1 MGMSRKDYVNLAT
14 AMGMELRY
22 RESVVDARALA
33 GSKGMLKA
41 VADALNS
48 ANANFDRDR
57 FITFTYEVAA
67 GRRDADGRLV
77 KGAA

>member
-1 MGMSRKDYVNLAT
+1 MAMSRKDYVNLAT

-22 RESVVDARALA
+22 RKNVVDDRALA
-33 GSKGMLKA
+33 GAKGMLAA
-41 VADALNS
+41 VTDALNS

-57 FITFTYEVAA
+57 FVSFTLEVASGA
-67 GRRDADGRLV
+67 RDAEGRKV